1 MVPSAPAGSTHL
13 SGELLE
19 RNGELSALAA
29 CLESV
34 TREASGR
41 LVLVSGDA
49 GTGKTALLRH
59 FCASVGDRTRV
70 LWGSCDPLFTP
81 RPLGPLLAVAEDAG
95 GELEEVVARGVLP
108 HELAAALVRELRAG
122 GPRGLVL
129 GGVPRAGGPS
139 VFVLEDV
146 HWADEA
152 TLDVLRLLLRRVEMI
167 PVVVVASYRHDELD
181 RRHPLRLVLGELAT
195 RASVDRLK
203 VGALSPVAVALLARP
218 HGVDGEELWRKTAGN
233 PFFVVEALAAPD
245 QGIPDTVRDA
255 VLARA
260 SRLGD
265 AGRSVV
271 DAVSVI
277 PQQAELWL
285 VDALA
290 DDAIAGVD
298 ECLESG
304 ALVSEPAGVAFRHE
318 LARLAVED
326 AVPVMRKVELHRRAL
341 EALSAPPGGGAPD
354 VARLAHHAEAAAD
367 AEAVLRFAPAAAA
380 RAASLGAHREAA
392 AQYARALRFG
402 DALASVQRAELLE
415 SRAWSCFLTDQY
427 DEAIAA
433 LEEALA

>member
-108 HELAAALVRELRAG
+108 HELAAALVRELRG
-122 GPRGLVL
+122 
-129 GGVPRAGGPS
+129 GGPS

-304 ALVSEPAGVAFRHE
+304 ALVSEPAGG
-318 LARLAVED
+318 AVRP
-326 AVPVMRKVELHRRAL
+326 APPPCPARRA
-341 EALSAPPGGGAPD
+341 S
-354 VARLAHHAEAAAD
+354 R
-367 AEAVLRFAPAAAA
+367 PAT
-380 RAASLGAHREAA
+380 SS
-392 AQYARALRFG
+392 
-402 DALASVQRAELLE
+402 LASR
-415 SRAWSCFLTDQY
+415 SRTLSPSRERPTCIVAP
-427 DEAIAA
+427 
-433 LEEALA
+433 

>member
-108 HELAAALVRELRAG
+108 HELAAALVRELR
-122 GPRGLVL
+122 V
-129 GGVPRAGGPS
+129 RAPS

-152 TLDVLRLLLRRVEMI
+152 TLDVLRLLVRRVEAV
-167 PVVVVASYRHDELD
+167 PVLMVASYRHDELD

-195 RASVDRLK
+195 SASVDRLK
-203 VGALSPVAVALLARP
+203 VGALSPDAVALLAQP
-218 HGVDGEELWRKTAGN
+218 HDVDGQELWRKTAGN
-233 PFFVVEALAAPD
+233 PFFVVEALAAPG
-245 QGIPDTVRDA
+245 QGIPETVRDA
-255 VLARA
+255 VLAPP
-260 SRLGD
+260 SPLGD

-290 DDAIAGVD
+290 DDASDGVD
-298 ECLESG
+298 ECLDSG
-304 ALVSEPAGVAFRHE
+304 PLGSEPAGRGF
-318 LARLAVED
+318 
-326 AVPVMRKVELHRRAL
+326 PPGPPP
-341 EALSAPPGGGAPD
+341 PPGGGG
-354 VARLAHHAEAAAD
+354 R
-367 AEAVLRFAPAAAA
+367 
-380 RAASLGAHREAA
+380 
-392 AQYARALRFG
+392 
-402 DALASVQRAELLE
+402 
-415 SRAWSCFLTDQY
+415 
-427 DEAIAA
+427 
-433 LEEALA
+433 